1 MHQWRDTTEHRGL
14 RAETLEV
21 HASGQTAVCHLLAVW
36 LGTSS
41 LTCLYLSF
49 CVCTNGPHSSHTR
62 SEDCCNDWS
71 HTHKMLRTKAWDRKD
86 SINMG
91 SYIFHLLLLIK
102 VAVLA
107 HFIDKKA
114 EAGGNEVTLTCT
126 SGGHGVWFCR
136 NSNQARLLLRAHNPS
151 CPATQNI
158 SQI

>member
-1 MHQWRDTTEHRGL
+1 
-14 RAETLEV
+14 
-21 HASGQTAVCHLLAVW
+21 
-36 LGTSS
+36 
-41 LTCLYLSF
+41 
-49 CVCTNGPHSSHTR
+49 
-62 SEDCCNDWS
+62 
-71 HTHKMLRTKAWDRKD
+71 
-86 SINMG
+86 MG

-126 SGGHGVWFCR
+126 SGGGGGGHGVWFCR